1 MVGIIKNLFGGK
13 DNFYAELDDE
23 QAPAKTEAS
32 QETQSKTEPAAAT
45 QVKEE
50 AKLKTPQKQAET
62 QAQSAQPT
70 APTPAPIQNSNQG
83 SKNPLVGETFAP
95 TYLIPKP
102 TTPRRRP
109 GVNMGQFIDMARDMQ
124 TPRNQ

>member
-13 DNFYAELDDE
+13 DNYYAELDED
-23 QAPAKTEAS
+23 QAPAETTSS
-32 QETQSKTEPAAAT
+32 QPTQSQAEPAT
-45 QVKEE
+45 PVKEE
-50 AKLKTPQKQAET
+50 AKEQAPQKQAQPA
-62 QAQSAQPT
+62 QAT
-70 APTPAPIQNSNQG
+70 APAPVQNSNKA
-83 SKNPLVGETFAP
+83 SENPLAGETFAP

-109 GVNMGQFIDMARDMQ
+109 GVNMGEFMDMARDMQ